1 MHIGKRMR
9 AALLAVL
16 AVAARVCGLP
26 GAARRWVARRSTEPC
41 TRSPQWRGPLSPSAA
56 PAATARESIG
66 HWRYAC
72 TAGALIV
79 RIC

>member
-16 AVAARVCGLP
+16 AVAAHVCGP
-26 GAARRWVARRSTEPC
+26 RAARRWVARRSTEPC
-41 TRSPQWRGPLSPSAA
+41 TRSPQWRGPLSRSRNRGP
-56 PAATARESIG
+56 RSIG

-72 TAGALIV
+72 TAGALV
-79 RIC
+79 DRIC